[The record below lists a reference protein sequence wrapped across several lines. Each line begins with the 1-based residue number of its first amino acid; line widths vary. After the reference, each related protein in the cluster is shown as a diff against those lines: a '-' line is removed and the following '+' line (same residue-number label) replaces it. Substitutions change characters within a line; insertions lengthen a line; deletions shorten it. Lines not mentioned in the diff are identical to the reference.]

1 MAATKPPKKQ
11 SMLHKVHLA
20 FKDRE
25 YFVESL
31 AMLLQ
36 SAVPIGEAISSL
48 QATARNKPMRRAL
61 ERMQADVDAGYSL
74 ADALE
79 RTGFMSRQTLAL
91 VRLGEASGH
100 LVENLQLAS
109 EQEEKRHAFQ
119 AKVRSALIY
128 PAFVLGLTVIVA
140 LGVAWFLLPKLATTF
155 SQVEIKLPAI
165 STFMING
172 GVFLKEHGVIAL
184 PIFFL
189 SLGVILYVLF
199 AAPPTRHIGQ
209 KMLFALPGIGR
220 LMKEVEVA
228 QFGYLLGTLLNA
240 GLSITQA
247 LNLLADATTAPQY
260 QRLYRS
266 LAQSLGDGYSFKDSL
281 TRYKSSGKMLPPAVQ
296 QMVIAGERSGS
307 LPKVLLTVGRTY
319 EQKSN
324 ITTANLEAI
333 IEPILLVIVWIG
345 VMLVAVAVI
354 VPIYS
359 LLGGLQ

>member
-1 MAATKPPKKQ
+1 MAESKTSKLR
-11 SMLHKVHLA
+11 SNLRKVHLA

-36 SAVPIGEAISSL
+36 SAVPIGEAVSSL
-48 QATARNKPMRRAL
+48 QITARNKSMRRAL
-61 ERMQADVDAGYSL
+61 ERMQTDIDAGYSL

-155 SQVEIKLPAI
+155 SQVDIALPAI
-165 STFMING
+165 SKFMING
-172 GVFLKEHGVIAL
+172 GVFLREYGVVAL
-184 PIFFL
+184 PIFFACM
-189 SLGVILYVLF
+189 GIILYVLF
-199 AAPPTRHIGQ
+199 AAPRTRHIGQ
-209 KMLFALPGIGR
+209 RILFALPGIGR
-220 LMKEVEVA
+220 LMREVEIA

-247 LNLLADATTAPQY
+247 LKLLADASTAPQY

-266 LAQSLGDGYSFKDSL
+266 LTELLGDGYSFKESL
-281 TRYKSSGKMLPPAVQ
+281 GRYKSSKKMLPPAVQ

-319 EQKSN
+319 EQKSS

-333 IEPILLVIVWIG
+333 LEPILLVIVWIG
-345 VMLVAVAVI
+345 VMMVAVAVI